1 MEFQDFPKEVEMMK
15 LYLQNEEGGHLN
27 ARKPLEVGK
36 MFSITSSCH
45 SIPDKELRN

>member
-1 MEFQDFPKEVEMMK
+1 MVFQDFPQEVEMMK
-15 LYLQNEEGGHLN
+15 LYLQNGGHLN
-27 ARKPLEVGK
+27 ARKLLEVGK